1 MAFKLTE
8 KQSKANDV
16 LGSDAQH
23 ILLFGGSRSG
33 KTFLIVRAIVI
44 RALARKSRHA
54 ILRFRFNAVKQSII
68 HQTLPDVMERC
79 FPGVAERS
87 KMDKQDW
94 FYTLPSGSEIWFGG
108 LDDKERTE
116 KILGSEYASLYFN
129 ECSQI
134 PYASRNVAITRLA
147 QKVDGLR
154 ARAFYDCNPPSDGH
168 WTNKLFIQK
177 RDPISGQPLRNPD
190 DFVAFGPMNPND
202 NKVNLSADYLKQLE
216 GLSEKDRR
224 RFLLGQ
230 WGSANEAALWTVEL
244 LEQSRFDGPELPE
257 MARVV
262 VAVDPSG
269 SRGKEDKRSDEVGI
283 VVCGLGQDGKGYVLE
298 DLSGRMAPVEWGRA
312 AVSAFD
318 RYSADCIVAEVNFG
332 GEMVAEVIRTA
343 AREGGV
349 TRSVPFREVR
359 ASRGKAVRAEPI
371 ATLFEQEKVRL
382 AGYFPV
388 LEDQL
393 CGMTTAGF
401 VGDRSPDRADAM
413 IWGLAHLFPAMTRR
427 EESNIAPPRVVLGY
441 AGAKRMPGS
450 SQPKVILRR

>member
-1 MAFKLTE
+1 MFKLTD
-8 KQSKANDV
+8 KQARANQV
-16 LGSDAQH
+16 LGSDAGH

-54 ILRFRFNAVKQSII
+54 ILRFRFNHVKQSII
-68 HQTLPDVMERC
+68 NQTLPDVMERC
-79 FPGVAERS
+79 FPGLAERS

-94 FYTLPSGSEIWFGG
+94 FYTLPNGSEVWFGG
-108 LDDKERTE
+108 LDDKDRTE
-116 KILGSEYASLYFN
+116 KILGLEFASLFLN

-134 PYASRNVAITRLA
+134 PYASRNVAVTRLA

-154 ARAFYDCNPPSDGH
+154 TRAYYDCNPPSDGH
-168 WTNKLFIQK
+168 WTHKLFIQK
-177 RDPISGQPLRNPD
+177 RDPVSGQPVRNPN
-190 DFVAFGPMNPND
+190 DFTAFGPMNPTD
-202 NKVNLSADYLKQLE
+202 NTANLSADYLKQLE
-216 GLSEKDRR
+216 GLSERDRR

-230 WGSANEAALWTVEL
+230 WGSANEAALWTIEL
-244 LEQSRFDGPELPE
+244 LEQSRHEGTELPD

-269 SRGKEDKRSDEVGI
+269 TSGKEDERSDEVGI
-283 VVCGLGQDGKGYVLE
+283 VVVGLGQDGKGYVLE
-298 DLSGRMAPVEWGRA
+298 DLSGRMPPLEWGRA

-318 RYSADCIVAEVNFG
+318 RYSADCVVAEVNFG
-332 GEMVAEVIRTA
+332 GEMVVEVIRTA
-343 AREGGV
+343 AREGGS
-349 TRSVPFREVR
+349 RPVPFREVR

-393 CGMTTAGF
+393 CGMTTAGYS
-401 VGDRSPDRADAM
+401 GDRSPDRADAM
-413 IWGLAHLFPAMTRR
+413 VWGLAHLFPAMTRR
-427 EESNIAPPRVVLGY
+427 DDESRAPPRVVLGY
-441 AGAKRMPGS
+441 AGAKRAPGS
-450 SQPKVILRR
+450 PQPRVILSRR